1 MIIFQLKINLQQK
14 SVKILQ
20 KINELMET
28 KGKEAIRKERHR
40 SVTRMNW
47 DAKIH
52 NHTNKPNATPH

>member
-20 KINELMET
+20 KTNELMDT

-40 SVTRMNW
+40 SVPRMN
-47 DAKIH
+47 
-52 NHTNKPNATPH
+52 